1 MADRIIR
8 IVIDS
13 RGAESGSD
21 KAKRAL
27 RNVNG
32 EAERADK
39 QLASLG
45 RTLNVVKAGFYALVG
60 STVLRELGRV
70 SDAAKNLN
78 SQLLIVE
85 GSVAKVTARHK
96 QLVDMSL
103 RTGTSLEANV
113 DLYAK
118 TARALEGTGISA
130 DKAARMAET
139 VAKALTLAGADA
151 GASAGAI
158 RQLGQALASGAFR
171 GDEFNSVAES
181 APPLMRMLAQSLNV
195 PIGKLRE
202 LAAEG
207 ELTTQKLVTAFTDDR
222 FTKPLDEDFEKLG
235 DTFGRT
241 AENIRTALIVVAGDF
256 DRGSQASQSILNF
269 SKFSSDDLN
278 AIGEKAYEVGEDIRV
293 AFGALSDVFRPM
305 LEGWKAVNQAI
316 YQDSGLLASSLTEQ
330 IAEALGILDDLA
342 NGARRGSLGLVKG
355 AAATA
360 DLPLN
365 ILTGGKYTPLTNAA
379 NRMADSSDRE
389 WESSTLAGQY
399 RQQVENRKNLLKL
412 DRDRKAVAEDQKA
425 IDAEVDAII
434 KETLGTKQAAASV
447 DKESAAAAKKSADEM
462 ARRLKAAH
470 DDIEAK
476 SRELELARAI
486 WEGDVERTQLK
497 HELLDIEKVRSG
509 LTQAEL
515 KILGPILDR
524 QKEITEEVYKQARF
538 AEIAADAKARLDPGA
553 LHDPDKD
560 LADLKRGY
568 EEAGR
573 AGGRALRDESLLA
586 AEAFG
591 QAIGGK
597 VGGIIK
603 QLAGVLQGMKSG
615 DFTGVDGPIGGL
627 LTLFGGAKDGHR
639 MTLGGGVL
647 PGGGVMS
654 GLPDLTGK
662 GTFSKGMKEAFDN
675 AAKPFKSVAKEISK
689 SFGLDGAF
697 TQQLGKAFG
706 GAAVGTATSG
716 VMKALG
722 IKTSQTGAQIGGA
735 IGGLTGLPGGEII
748 GSVLGGLLGGMLKKA
763 KTGMATIT
771 SVDGDPTLSG
781 NSNKRKQAAAGLA
794 GSVQSG
800 LSGIAD
806 ALGAELGSFSVS
818 IGMRDDKYRVNPAG
832 TGKTKIKNG
841 AVDFGSDAEGA
852 MKFAIRDAIRDGAL
866 LGISAFSERVLKGNT
881 DLDKALDI
889 ATKYEQVLDALGADA
904 NGITAA
910 AKDFAETFQTLAKE
924 MQKVGATTEELA
936 NVEKLYVLEREK
948 AMQSLLAPLLDYQ
961 KSLSGEGSGV
971 TALERMKA
979 AQVDYEKA
987 KTDFAAGKVDQSA
1000 VTGAGQQ
1007 YFGLARDVLGTAN
1020 AEFQSIRQQLIS
1032 DSAGLL
1038 ETARNAFNAGAPDK
1052 LVAMQ
1057 ETANT
1062 IATQAYQQQVIANQY
1077 LAAIQ
1082 ASLAGIAGK
1091 SGVAAGLKFVN
1102 GKLVAA

>member
-1 MADRIIR
+1 MSDRVIRII
-8 IVIDS
+8 IDA
-13 RGAESGSD
+13 RGAESGGD
-21 KAKRAL
+21 KAKRAI
-27 RNVNG
+27 RGVNG

-39 QLASLG
+39 QLAALG

-60 STVLRELGRV
+60 SAVLRELGKLADT
-70 SDAAKNLN
+70 SKNL
-78 SQLLIVE
+78 SAQLLLVE
-85 GSVAKVTARHK
+85 GSMAKVKERQSELLNLSIK
-96 QLVDMSL
+96 
-103 RTGTSLEANV
+103 TGTGLESNV
-113 DLYAK
+113 DLYRK
-118 TARALEGTGISA
+118 VKGALVETYGEGGKYLRVTESIS
-130 DKAARMAET
+130 KAMIIS
-139 VAKALTLAGADA
+139 GADA
-151 GASAGAI
+151 NTASGAI
-158 RQLGQALASGAFR
+158 RQLGQALGSGAFR
-171 GDEFNSVAES
+171 GDEFNSVAEAS
-181 APPLMRMLAQSLNV
+181 PRLMKMLGDSLGV
-195 PIGKLRE
+195 PTTKLRE
-202 LAAEG
+202 MAAEG
-207 ELTTQKLVTAFTDDR
+207 ELTSDKLYKALSDRR
-222 FTKPLDEDFEKLG
+222 FTEGLDREFEVMPMTFGRAVENIKTAAITVFGEFDRGGQFSDYILNFAKFGSEDIEKLG
-235 DTFGRT
+235 KAA
-241 AENIRTALIVVAGDF
+241 AET
-256 DRGSQASQSILNF
+256 
-269 SKFSSDDLN
+269 
-278 AIGEKAYEVGEDIRV
+278 GEDIRV

-305 LEGWKAVNQAI
+305 LDGWMAVNEAI
-316 YQDSGLLASSLTEQ
+316 YKDSGLLASSLTEQ
-330 IAEALGILDDLA
+330 ISEALGILDDLA
-342 NGARRGSLGLVKG
+342 NAARRGSLGLVKG

-365 ILTGGKYTPLTNAA
+365 VLSGGRFTPLTNAA
-379 NRMADSSDRE
+379 NRMAKNSDKE
-389 WESSTLAGQY
+389 WEGSTLAGRFDQSL
-399 RQQVENRKNLLKL
+399 ENRRNLLKVE
-412 DRDRKAVAEDQKA
+412 RERKAVAEDQKA